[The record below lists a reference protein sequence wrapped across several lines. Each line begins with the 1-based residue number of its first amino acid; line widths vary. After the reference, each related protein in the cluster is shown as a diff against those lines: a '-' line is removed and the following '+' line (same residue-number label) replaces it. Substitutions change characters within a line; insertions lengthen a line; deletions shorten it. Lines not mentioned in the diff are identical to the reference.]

1 MQTGPCWAA
10 LAALSLLLAAATVQ
24 AAGIQVP
31 AGAGVQVSGGRIDT
45 AGGDFLIGG
54 RLVLGSGEL
63 RGIGALRIAA
73 GGSADFGS
81 GVATL
86 TGDWENRGSFIAGS
100 SRVELRD
107 GGAAFSAILGTTE
120 FANLSLVS
128 LSGKRYRFESGFT
141 QRVAA
146 SLQIQGT
153 GLPLQVDVTTPGS
166 IAFLNLLA
174 SGTQSVANVGVSD
187 VYASGQNLAPTQTN
201 QGGNG
206 NANGWFG
213 GGPPPRP
220 NVPIPALGWPALLL
234 LGLGILFI
242 ATRARGRHAM
252 VRG

>member
-1 MQTGPCWAA
+1 MGTIGR
-10 LAALSLLLAAATVQ
+10 LARAAAATGVFVS
-24 AAGIQVP
+24 AAVGAAAIEVP
-31 AGAGVQVSGGRIDT
+31 AGAGIQANGGRIDT
-45 AGGDFLIGG
+45 AGGDLLIGG
-54 RLVLGSGEL
+54 SLVLGSGEL

-86 TGDWENRGSFIAGS
+86 TGDWENRGSFVAGS

-107 GGAAFSAILGTTE
+107 GGAAFSRILGTTE

-128 LSGKRYRFESGFT
+128 LTGKRYRFESGFT

-153 GLPLQVDVTTPGS
+153 GSPIQVDVTAPGS

-174 SGTQSVANVGVSD
+174 GGSQAIANVGVSD
-187 VYASGQNLAPTQTN
+187 VYASGQHLAPTQTN

-206 NANGWFG
+206 NATGWFG

-220 NVPIPALGWPALLL
+220 TVPVPALGWPALLL

-252 VRG
+252 VGG

>member
-1 MQTGPCWAA
+1 MSLIGK
-10 LAALSLLLAAATVQ
+10 LARAAAAVGLFVSAAVG
-24 AAGIQVP
+24 AAGIELP
-31 AGAGVQVSGGRIDT
+31 AGAGLQVNGGRIDA
-45 AGGDFLIGG
+45 AGGDFAIGG
-54 RLVLGSGEL
+54 NLVLGSGEL

-81 GVATL
+81 GLATL
-86 TGDWENRGSFIAGS
+86 SGDWENRGSFLAGS

-107 GGAAFSAILGTTE
+107 GGAASSRLLGTSE
-120 FANLSLVS
+120 FASLSLVT
-128 LSGKRYRFESGFT
+128 LTGKRYRFESGFT

-146 SLQIQGT
+146 SLQIQGS

-174 SGTQSVANVGVSD
+174 GGTQAIANVGVSD
-187 VYASGQNLAPTQTN
+187 VYASGQHLAPTQTN

-206 NANGWFG
+206 NATGWFG

-220 NVPIPALGWPALLL
+220 QVPIPALGWPALLM
-234 LGLGILFI
+234 LGLAILFI
-242 ATRARGRHAM
+242 ASRARGRHAT